1 MVHIKKKKTPQNKK
15 VLGLIFSTANLQV
28 HRRVLAVTT
37 PLRSELSLSLGGFPP
52 GGECDTGLERKVR

>member
-28 HRRVLAVTT
+28 HMRVLAVTT
-37 PLRSELSLSLGGFPP
+37 PMRSDLSLSFLGK
-52 GGECDTGLERKVR
+52 L